1 MEPMFLSHKEVCELT
16 GAGTKAGQIRILVA
30 NGVRHTIKANGW
42 PCVARAAVLGS
53 QAAQNEK
60 PAWQPRKAG

>member
-1 MEPMFLSHKEVCELT
+1 MEPMFLSHDEVAELT
-16 GAGTKAGQIRILVA
+16 GARLKARQIQVLKQ
-30 NGVRHTIKANGW
+30 NGIRHTIKASGW

-53 QAAQNEK
+53 QATQNEK